1 MALVLGRGKLAKIE
15 VALSNRED
23 TGCSSSVSKCAR
35 IVPRGLDTRAAKFVS
50 RLSEF
55 QIKQQMLQWE
65 STRCGLKRGT
75 EGGGGKGAPAPCGRE
90 LAGWRKGGRIGGRP
104 DAGSA
109 EAGMDKFFQWAAGQP
124 RHLAR
129 VGARLPHLARG
140 NEVLALDYQS
150 RPGGDPKTWDGS
162 AACGYVDSETAQA
175 MVTVAG
181 VSRKG
186 RRLGRWLAWE
196 EARTLLKTADPHSI
210 RGMRDRALL
219 AVLVACALRRG
230 ELSRMN
236 CEHLAL
242 RDGRWVF
249 WISWEREIR
258 RDRWRCRCGWSK
270 QSMGG
275 SRRRELRTSA
285 AAAGQVCL
293 CVVHS
298 VAEGSLGW

>member
-1 MALVLGRGKLAKIE
+1 
-15 VALSNRED
+15 
-23 TGCSSSVSKCAR
+23 
-35 IVPRGLDTRAAKFVS
+35 
-50 RLSEF
+50 
-55 QIKQQMLQWE
+55 
-65 STRCGLKRGT
+65 
-75 EGGGGKGAPAPCGRE
+75 
-90 LAGWRKGGRIGGRP
+90 
-104 DAGSA
+104 
-109 EAGMDKFFQWAAGQP
+109 MDKFFQWAAGQP